1 MRKHIPCI
9 IAVPW
14 IDTCAEV
21 PRAIRQRAPSQL
33 REFPNPSMAS
43 VTIEYRLTQDEHV
56 TLKVF
61 TILGEEI
68 ATLADSPHRSGSH
81 SVTYTL
87 PQGVGSGTFL
97 YHLYSGKASRT
108 GTVVIRK

>member
-1 MRKHIPCI
+1 MRKHIVFVI
-9 IAVPW
+9 VGLF
-14 IDTCAEV
+14 T
-21 PRAIRQRAPSQL
+21 L
-33 REFPNPSMAS
+33 RL
-43 VTIEYRLTQDEHV
+43 Y
-56 TLKVF
+56 

-68 ATLADSPHRSGSH
+68 ATLTDALHRAGSY

-87 PQGVGSGTFL
+87 PSFLGSGTFL